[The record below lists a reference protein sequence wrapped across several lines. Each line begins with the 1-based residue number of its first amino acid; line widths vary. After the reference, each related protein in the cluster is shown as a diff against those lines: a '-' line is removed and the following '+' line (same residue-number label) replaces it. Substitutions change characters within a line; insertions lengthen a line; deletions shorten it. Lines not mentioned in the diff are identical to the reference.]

1 MSKQMP
7 KDLENRFNF
16 LRKNAKDRYDK
27 ATSAEEKASISKE
40 IDSLEEVY
48 KAYYYSYDMMEALS

>member
-7 KDLENRFNF
+7 KDLEDRFNF

-27 ATSAEEKASISKE
+27 ATSAEEKSNISKE
-40 IDSLEEVY
+40 IDSLEKVY